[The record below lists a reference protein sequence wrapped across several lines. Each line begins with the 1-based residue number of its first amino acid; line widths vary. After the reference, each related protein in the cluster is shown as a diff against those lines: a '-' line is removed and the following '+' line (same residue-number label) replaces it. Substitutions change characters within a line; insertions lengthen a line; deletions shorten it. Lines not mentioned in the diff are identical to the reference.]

1 MLEQDY
7 LMRLLMQFFAAI
19 NRSIQREQED
29 EDPQDAADI
38 LEQAI
43 GQATEMDGAT
53 LLSLSP
59 DSIAQV
65 MQVSGIDPNVTQFV
79 ARSMLLESVYLAEAG
94 RSQLAAVRTAQA
106 RAIAN
111 AYGFGLPDDPA
122 DIDSITEGLEEAA
135 MRGSFE
141 EGVAICDGLDADDP
155 FADLLEGAGIMVDIV
170 NK

>member
-43 GQATEMDGAT
+43 GQVTEMDGAT

-79 ARSMLLESVYLAEAG
+79 ARSMLLESVYLEKG
-94 RSQLAAVRTAQA
+94 GNIELARVRDAQA
-106 RAIAN
+106 RAIASS
-111 AYGFGLPDDPA
+111 YGFDLPDDPSDFDA
-122 DIDSITEGLEEAA
+122 ITEGLEE
-135 MRGSFE
+135 
-141 EGVAICDGLDADDP
+141 VALQAQNVLCDSGL
-155 FADLLEGAGIMVDIV
+155 
-170 NK
+170 